1 MRQTC
6 CIVQTYSKGVNF
18 GRKLTKGLR
27 DNSRNSKSEEMLG
40 DEWVVKWAVAAQGG
54 IVCEA
59 DEGGY
64 TQVISFNTKGGRKR
78 LKSHPDGDH
87 DSPRRG

>member
-54 IVCEA
+54 IGV
-59 DEGGY
+59 
-64 TQVISFNTKGGRKR
+64 
-78 LKSHPDGDH
+78 
-87 DSPRRG
+87 